1 MFFGGGGNKSQSRKW
16 HLYRFSHFRTA
27 YPRGSP
33 CFSIGRITPKLPL
46 PIGDLDPHI
55 TYGFLGPHES
65 APKRHL
71 DQFSC
76 FFCRAHE
83 CDQQT
88 DTHTNRPCYSI
99 CSSYPH
105 LTQCVWCGLT
115 IIASVLLLQPTALL
129 QTGWCHSNFSPVKK
143 SAPPPVIWPLV
154 KILVV

>member
-1 MFFGGGGNKSQSRKW
+1 MSHCWSRNFHKRPHCRLVTLPDRKWIRPLLTLSNTCFLGGGNKSQSRKW

-105 LTQCVWCGLT
+105 LTQCV
-115 IIASVLLLQPTALL
+115 
-129 QTGWCHSNFSPVKK
+129 
-143 SAPPPVIWPLV
+143 
-154 KILVV
+154 